1 MKIICIGRNYAKHA
15 KEMNAEIPNAPIFFM
30 KPDVAIL
37 RPGMPFF
44 YPNFSNDIHFECE
57 LVVKINRVG
66 KNISEKFA
74 HKYYSEIGLGIDF
87 TARDLQKKCKEK
99 GHPWEI
105 AKSFEGSAPLSKHFI
120 PKEELDLSNID
131 FHLMKNDEKV
141 QIGNSSD
148 MLFTIDQLIA
158 YISQFMT
165 LKKGDLIYTGTPEG
179 VGPIAIG
186 DELKGYIGEQEMF
199 KVLIK

>member
-15 KEMNAEIPNAPIFFM
+15 KEMNADLPKSPLFFM

-37 RPGMPFF
+37 RPGTPFF
-44 YPNFSNDIHFECE
+44 YPNFSKDIHFECE
-57 LVVKINRVG
+57 LVVKIDRVG

-87 TARDLQKKCKEK
+87 TARDLQQKCKEK

-120 PKEELDLSNID
+120 QKENLDLDNID
-131 FHLMKNDEKV
+131 FHLMKNEEKV
-141 QIGNSSD
+141 QVGNSSD
-148 MLFTIDQLIA
+148 MIFTINQLI
-158 YISQFMT
+158 SMC
-165 LKKGDLIYTGTPEG
+165 LNS
-179 VGPIAIG
+179 
-186 DELKGYIGEQEMF
+186 
-199 KVLIK
+199 